1 MRAVLIRHPTPL
13 IGPGVCY
20 GRLDIAVAP
29 EEIARLAA
37 DPALPG
43 AKIVWSSPAIRC
55 LRLAE
60 AIAATLAVPLRVD
73 HRIWE
78 VDFGTWEGQEWSAI
92 DRDALDRWA
101 ADPLNV
107 APPGGET
114 GAALIARVQNFR
126 AEMQQDCVVVS
137 HGGPLKVLL
146 ALLRHTEVDLHA
158 HPPAIGSVTIV
169 TLPAEPAQPRPC
181 ETT

>member
-1 MRAVLIRHPTPL
+1 MRVVLIRHPTPL
-13 IGPGVCY
+13 IEPGVCY

-37 DPALPG
+37 DPAMPG
-43 AKIVWSSPAIRC
+43 AQVVWSSPAIRC
-55 LRLAE
+55 LRVAE
-60 AIAATLAVPLRVD
+60 AIAATLSVPLRVD

-78 VDFGTWEGQEWSAI
+78 MHFGAWEGREWSAI
-92 DRDALDRWA
+92 DREALDRWA

-107 APPGGET
+107 APPGGES
-114 GAALIARVQNFR
+114 GAALIARVQDFR
-126 AEMQQDCVVVS
+126 ADLQQDCVVVS

-146 ALLRHTEVDLHA
+146 ALLRGTKVDLHV
-158 HPPAIGSVTIV
+158 HPPAIGSITIL
-169 TLPAEPAQPRPC
+169 TLPGEFATPRPC